1 MAGATRAGD
10 LAQAASVLHQLM
22 GHVLADRS
30 CQEASDRLRFA
41 LSLHIVYIF
50 ITIGLFTAF
59 SSIQTN
65 RIHHLT
71 RFFAPLAFGRPF
83 L

>member
-1 MAGATRAGD
+1 
-10 LAQAASVLHQLM
+10 M

-41 LSLHIVYIF
+41 LSLHIVYSS
-50 ITIGLFTAF
+50 ITLGLFTAF